1 MSGNDDI
8 ALATKC
14 RALIAHLC
22 HEQIIPSGRID
33 TNTGFAQMSA
43 LLRQALQD
51 TYPKTKRK
59 RLMKSIH
66 YANAFADHALK
77 QSAFL
82 LDDIEQHLSRNH
94 FLDHDRSVAYFNE
107 TIAADG
113 SAVTSAALVET
124 MLDSLLLSSKQK
136 ERSRNERTH

>member
-1 MSGNDDI
+1 MNEKDRD
-8 ALATKC
+8 ALETKC
-14 RALIAHLC
+14 RVLIAHLC
-22 HEQIIPSGRID
+22 REQIIPADRID
-33 TNTGFAQMSA
+33 TSMGFPQMIA